1 MALAR
6 WKLAPSAGSSPIV
19 GPFVAALVRGV
30 YAGRSGPFPTLHGLR
45 IVPGV
50 DGGNLLSVLAYGHG
64 VDRGDSAI
72 GTAEALGL
80 RPSPIGPGRLVDQPQ
95 LIDAQL
101 WTLRRIGGIPVKE
114 LASWRG
120 VGRQRMDH
128 MLGTMDRAL
137 NNKLPHVRPTA
148 AGY

>member
-50 DGGNLLSVLAYGHG
+50 DGGNLLSVLAYGHR
-64 VDRGDSAI
+64 VDRGDGAI

-101 WTLRRIGGIPVKE
+101 RTLRRIGGIPVKE
-114 LASWRG
+114 LARWRG
-120 VGRQRMDH
+120 VGRQRVEH
-128 MLGTMDRAL
+128 MLGAMDRAL
-137 NNKLPHVRPTA
+137 DNKLPHPRPNA